1 MGKGKSRQRT
11 QPTHAIRLPAKADKL
26 EFILQHAIAHL
37 KRGELAAAEV
47 YFRQVLTAD
56 PRHLDALQLL
66 GVIEYQK
73 GRFAAAAEL
82 LQRAA
87 GMAPEAAGLHCNL
100 GLALQQLGRL
110 EQALACQDRA
120 LMLKPDFAEALNNR
134 GNILREL
141 MRLEDAVASYRK
153 AISLKPDF
161 IEALHNLGMTYNALQ
176 QPEDALTCLAACL
189 QLAPQNTGALAQYG
203 MALMA
208 LERPRIALDCFEGLL
223 GLAANDA
230 EAHYWRGNALL
241 AMGRSVDALASYRQA
256 VRLRADIPEAHYNLA
271 NVLVDLGRPGEA
283 IAAFDSALELRPDYL
298 QAHYNRG
305 GALQDLRRHEAAASA
320 YESLMALAPG
330 HRYTLGKLFHCRQ
343 LCCDWT
349 RYTEHVAS
357 LIQTTQEGQ
366 IRDMP
371 FGFLSVSGAP
381 ALQLRCAQAYTARN
395 FPPIAPP
402 LGFNQ
407 RYPHQRLRIAY
418 VSADFREHPLC
429 YLLAGVFETHDHE
442 RFETIAVALNVRDG
456 SAMGRRVE
464 AAFERFIDA
473 STMSDAQ
480 VAKLM
485 RELEVDIA
493 VDLMGYTENNRTAIF
508 AHRPAPIQV
517 NYLGLPGTMGADY
530 IDYVVADEFVIPE
543 SARPHYAEQIVYLP
557 ECFQGNDERRVIAG
571 HTPIRAES
579 GLPESGFVFCAFNNT
594 CKLTPSFFAI
604 WMRLLRNVPNSVLWL
619 ATDDIVVQRNLR
631 AEAEREGVAPHCLV
645 FSPRIAYAEHLARL
659 RLADLF
665 LDTLPFNAGTTASDA
680 LWAGVPVLT
689 CSGEAFAARMAGSL
703 LQAIG
708 LPELITDNLDDYE
721 ALALKLATT
730 PAQMAAVRAKLADR
744 RLTSP
749 LFDTGRFCRHLE
761 AAYLGMWERQQR
773 GDAPMTFKV
782 APADAPFRNNSS
794 GTRSVEYAR
803 RLFIDKCLR

>member
-11 QPTHAIRLPAKADKL
+11 QPTHANRLPQKADKL
-26 EFILQHAIAHL
+26 EFILQQAIALL

-47 YFRQVLTAD
+47 HFRQLLAAD

-82 LQRAA
+82 LQRAL

-110 EQALACQDRA
+110 EQALACQERA
-120 LMLKPDFAEALNNR
+120 LMLKPDFAEAFNNR
-134 GNILREL
+134 GNVLRDL
-141 MRLEDAVASYRK
+141 MRLEDAGASYQK

-161 IEALHNLGMTYNALQ
+161 VEALHNLGMTYNALQ
-176 QPEDALTCLAACL
+176 QPEDALTCLSTCL
-189 QLAPQNTGALAQYG
+189 QLAPQNSGALAQYG

-208 LERPRIALDCFEGLL
+208 LKRPRIALACFEGVL
-223 GLAANDA
+223 GLTANDA

-241 AMGRSVDALASYRQA
+241 AMGRSVDALASFRQS

-271 NVLVDLGRPGEA
+271 NVLVDLGHPEES

-305 GALQDLRRHEAAASA
+305 GALQDLRRHEAAAAA
-320 YESLMALAPG
+320 YEGLMARAPG

-349 RYTEHVAS
+349 RYPEQLAS
-357 LIQTTQEGQ
+357 LIKTTEEGQ

-371 FGFLSVSGAP
+371 FPFLSVSGDP
-381 ALQLRCAQAYTARN
+381 ALQLRCAQDYTARN
-395 FPPIAPP
+395 FPPIIPP
-402 LGFNQ
+402 LVFGQ
-407 RYPHQRLRIAY
+407 RYPHPRLRIAY

-429 YLLAGVFETHDHE
+429 YLLAGVFESHDRE
-442 RFETIAVALNVRDG
+442 QFETLAIALKAPDG
-456 SAMGRRVE
+456 SPMGRRVE

-480 VAKLM
+480 VAKLLH
-485 RELEVDIA
+485 ELEVDIA

-517 NYLGLPGTMGADY
+517 NYLGFPGTMGADY
-530 IDYVVADEFVIPE
+530 IDYLIADEFVIPE
-543 SARPHYAEQIVYLP
+543 SARPHYAEQVAYLP
-557 ECFQGNDERRVIAG
+557 ECFQGNDERRVVSAF
-571 HTPIRAES
+571 TPSRTEV

-604 WMRLLRNVPNSVLWL
+604 AMRLLTKVPDSVLWL
-619 ATDDIVVQRNLR
+619 ANDDIVVQRNLR
-631 AEAEREGVAPHCLV
+631 AEAERQGVASRRLV

-659 RLADLF
+659 GLADLF

-703 LQAIG
+703 LQALG
-708 LPELITDNLDDYE
+708 LPELITHSLEDYE
-721 ALALKLATT
+721 ALALKLTTT
-730 PAQMAAVRAKLADR
+730 PIRRAAIRAKLAER

-749 LFDTGRFCRHLE
+749 LFDTARFCRHLE
-761 AAYLGMWERQQR
+761 AAYLGMWERHQSGR
-773 GDAPMTFKV
+773 PAKTFKV
-782 APADAPFRNNSS
+782 VPLD
-794 GTRSVEYAR
+794 
-803 RLFIDKCLR
+803 